1 MAPKRKLGRH
11 SFFDAP
17 ALLAFLEKGLGV
29 GKADTAERHRRTIQA
44 AAVAAAD
51 RGLRGVDLSSIPNL
65 PGFAREGLCNEF
77 ALFTS
82 TVESVQVSIDG
93 TSKFVIKLV
102 DGHRI
107 ESVLMRHDNG
117 RNTLCVSSQIGC
129 KMGCTFCATG
139 TLGELGNLTSGEILE
154 QLAHARGF
162 VVAGE
167 MEKRKKDTKDHV
179 AKKTQHDAVPVGVS
193 AAHTINTVARPTA
206 VTNVVFMGMGE
217 PLNNF
222 HAVISCIGPMSDARV
237 FAVAKSRIT
246 VSTVGVVPKM
256 IQLTTEFP
264 EVRLA
269 LSLHAPNQTL
279 REAIVPTA
287 TAYPLAKVSI
297 GPFPNPMTVCPYKT
311 DTFLFTKDHGGA

>member
-1 MAPKRKLGRH
+1 
-11 SFFDAP
+11 
-17 ALLAFLEKGLGV
+17 
-29 GKADTAERHRRTIQA
+29 
-44 AAVAAAD
+44 
-51 RGLRGVDLSSIPNL
+51 VDLSSIPNL

-167 MEKRKKDTKDHV
+167 MERGRRIRRIMSL
-179 AKKTQHDAVPVGVS
+179 KTQHDAVPVGVS

-217 PLNNF
+217 P
-222 HAVISCIGPMSDARV
+222 
-237 FAVAKSRIT
+237 
-246 VSTVGVVPKM
+246 
-256 IQLTTEFP
+256 
-264 EVRLA
+264 
-269 LSLHAPNQTL
+269 
-279 REAIVPTA
+279 
-287 TAYPLAKVSI
+287 
-297 GPFPNPMTVCPYKT
+297 
-311 DTFLFTKDHGGA
+311 